1 MQKTKVI
8 IILGPTSSGKS
19 DLAVDLAKQIDGEII
34 SVDSRQIYKDMNLG
48 TGKVEGKWTEIKG
61 FRSKF
66 RSKASEFQS
75 NNALPSGST
84 TESHL
89 TELLDSV
96 FMYED
101 IPHHIIDFQ
110 DPRTH
115 SASNAGLIERNIA
128 KRNVA
133 ISPALNDHAKK
144 YTVIHFRRD
153 CLRLIKEISN
163 RGKVP
168 ILCGGTGFWISALVD
183 NVEFPKVKPDE
194 KLRLK
199 LEKQSVTSLFKK
211 LQKQDPERAEKID
224 SQNKYRLVR
233 ALEICDQLGTVPK
246 AKANPP
252 KNIDFLQIGLDWPVE
267 KLAKKIKKRL
277 ASRWT
282 DGMIEEIKN
291 LKEKYQMSWEEIQ
304 AFGLAYHWIPLYLQN
319 KLTDS
324 QENFITDKKLARE
337 ELLQRVYF
345 AEKNYAK
352 RQRTWFK
359 RDQRIVWGND
369 LKEILKLTKKF
380 LG

>member
-19 DLAVDLAKQIDGEII
+19 DLAVDLAKQINGEII

-48 TGKVEGKWTEIKG
+48 TGKVEGEW
-61 FRSKF
+61 
-66 RSKASEFQS
+66 QS
-75 NNALPSGST
+75 ALFEVPPLLSQSSAPLPITPPRGT
-84 TESHL
+84 TSSRAL
-89 TELLDSV
+89 KT
-96 FMYED
+96 FFYKN
-101 IPHHIIDFQ
+101 IPHHLIDFQ
-110 DPRTH
+110 APRTH
-115 SASNAGLIERNIA
+115 SSETE
-128 KRNVA
+128 
-133 ISPALNDHAKK
+133 K

-153 CLRLIKEISN
+153 CLKLIKKISN

-183 NVEFPKVKPDE
+183 NVEFPKVKPNE

-199 LEKQSVTSLFKK
+199 LEKQSVASLFEE
-211 LQKQDPERAEKID
+211 LQRQDPERAEKID

-246 AKANPP
+246 TKANPP

-267 KLAKKIKKRL
+267 KLAEKIKKRL
-277 ASRWT
+277 KSRWT
-282 DGMIEEIKN
+282 DGMIEEIKH
-291 LKEKYQMSWEEIQ
+291 LKKKYKMSWEEIQ
-304 AFGLAYHWIPLYLQN
+304 AFGLAYYWIPRYLQG

-324 QENFITDKKLARE
+324 QENVIQDPEKARD
-337 ELLQRVYF
+337 ELLDRVYF

-359 RDQRIVWGND
+359 RDQRIVWEND